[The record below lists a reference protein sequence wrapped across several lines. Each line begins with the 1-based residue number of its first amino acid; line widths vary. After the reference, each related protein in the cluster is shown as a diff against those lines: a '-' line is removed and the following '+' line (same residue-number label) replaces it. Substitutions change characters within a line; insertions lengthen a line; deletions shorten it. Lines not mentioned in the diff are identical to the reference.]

1 MAQLEQILEYM
12 RVNGSITPLEA
23 LHNCG
28 CFRLG
33 ARIFDLKDRGY
44 PIETVM
50 VYESKNGKRS
60 KYARYVLREKA

>member
-1 MAQLEQILEYM
+1 
-12 RVNGSITPLEA
+12 

-33 ARIFDLKDRGY
+33 ARIFDLKDMGI
-44 PIETVM
+44 PIETIM

-60 KYARYVLREKA
+60 KYARYVLRENA